1 MRTPWLSSS
10 GRCAGERKRSI
21 VKRTQMIYDQNDQ
34 NDTDCMY
41 MPMFAYYWLCSV
53 LAVFLSFLISIN
65 HSFMKREGRHGVTT
79 PVSQRLSPHSR
90 IFHRGEE
97 TPRVGGGVHA
107 QGRERERER
116 GREGG
121 GGKRLRYLR
130 RNGMKCM
137 QTKRVSFLFHDINPI
152 SSLFDTIQMCDPKT
166 HPPPLGRWGG
176 GEVGRTQPS
185 RSSRPPRFW
194 GRAPRRP
201 RRPPYRACLP
211 CRACRRAC
219 RLACRRARPRHPR
232 LRPGTSC

>member
-1 MRTPWLSSS
+1 MALQRRCPNAYHHTLVSFTEERRLLGLVAVCMRK
-10 GRCAGERKRSI
+10 E
-21 VKRTQMIYDQNDQ
+21 
-34 NDTDCMY
+34 
-41 MPMFAYYWLCSV
+41 
-53 LAVFLSFLISIN
+53 
-65 HSFMKREGRHGVTT
+65 
-79 PVSQRLSPHSR
+79 
-90 IFHRGEE
+90 
-97 TPRVGGGVHA
+97 
-107 QGRERERER
+107 ERERER